1 MARPKAPAPTKYES
15 LPLEKSKNGYA
26 YKQVARSEKAAVY
39 EQRVENEI
47 NGIVEEVNGVMIGEL
62 VGYEVFLIS
71 VGKAYSLVQKK
82 GKSKGQV
89 YSYPAAEKFPGNED
103 FGKTAWAFNTKKAA
117 LTKFNEIGA

>member
-1 MARPKAPAPTKYES
+1 MARPKAPAPKNYEP

-47 NGIVEEVNGVMIGEL
+47 NGIVEEVNGVRIGEL

-89 YSYPAAEKFPGNED
+89 YSYPAAEKFPSNED
-103 FGKTAWAFNTKKAA
+103 GGKILWCYRTLRSAM
-117 LTKFNEIGA
+117 TKFDEIK